1 MSTDNEALR
10 PISAKM
16 VLKSRRFRGVECDED
31 GVSSGRDRLSIGAVF
46 GEKNLLDRIDGVAVA
61 GGAIRGFP
69 REDERV
75 ARVSSRTITEVCV
88 KEYIYHRSLCG
99 GIDLSIRRDVRSDDL
114 IETSSTRRSRGGSVV
129 QAITC

>member
-1 MSTDNEALR
+1 MDTTGGEISTGLSTDNEALR

-16 VLKSRRFRGVECDED
+16 VLKSRRFWGVECDED
-31 GVSSGRDRLSIGAVF
+31 GVSSGRDSLSIGAVF
-46 GEKNLLDRIDGVAVA
+46 GEKILLDRIDGVAVA

-88 KEYIYHRSLCG
+88 KE
-99 GIDLSIRRDVRSDDL
+99 
-114 IETSSTRRSRGGSVV
+114 
-129 QAITC
+129 